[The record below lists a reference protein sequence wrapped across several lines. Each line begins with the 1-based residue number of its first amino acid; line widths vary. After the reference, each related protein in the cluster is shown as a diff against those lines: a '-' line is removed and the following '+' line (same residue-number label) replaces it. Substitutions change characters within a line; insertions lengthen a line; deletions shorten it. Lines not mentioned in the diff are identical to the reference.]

1 MSSSGKTVPKS
12 LTWKYSY
19 VPHLYLNEFQQ
30 TLPVVVTIVVTD
42 AHIMVTNLHVFV
54 SLGWK
59 GADITMYLLKLV
71 NEIGR
76 GGMEMLEPQVFCDFC
91 RWFQW
96 RKNLSSDF
104 GQSNSVKLF
113 RQGQM
118 EIYCSCSLSWE
129 NKTQDGL
136 GLCFVIGFFSTCILI
151 FL

>member
-12 LTWKYSY
+12 LTRKYSC

-76 GGMEMLEPQVFCDFC
+76 GGMEMLEPQV
-91 RWFQW
+91 
-96 RKNLSSDF
+96 L
-104 GQSNSVKLF
+104 L
-113 RQGQM
+113 
-118 EIYCSCSLSWE
+118 
-129 NKTQDGL
+129 
-136 GLCFVIGFFSTCILI
+136 
-151 FL
+151 